1 MIKVLI
7 VLHDGD
13 DYIRM
18 NKVYFESMPVTG
30 QYIINS
36 DGLSYFVEEVAQFA
50 NYVTSKGAIA
60 IVIVHQAKKDQPVSE
75 LYGLNIEH
83 DLDD

>member
-1 MIKVLI
+1 MLKVLI

-18 NKVYFESMPVTG
+18 NKVFFESMPTSG
-30 QYIINS
+30 QYIVNS
-36 DGLSYFVEEVAQFA
+36 DGLSYFVEEVTQFA
-50 NYVTSKGAIA
+50 NWVTSKGAIA
-60 IVIVHQAKKDQPVSE
+60 IVTVHQADKSLPVSH
-75 LYGLNIEH
+75 LYGLDIAN

>member
-1 MIKVLI
+1 MLKVLL
-7 VLHDGD
+7 VLHEGD

-18 NKVYFESMPVTG
+18 NKVFFESMPTTG
-30 QYIINS
+30 QYIVNS

-60 IVIVHQAKKDQPVSE
+60 ILVVHEAKKDLPVSD
-75 LYGLNIEH
+75 LYGLNIEE